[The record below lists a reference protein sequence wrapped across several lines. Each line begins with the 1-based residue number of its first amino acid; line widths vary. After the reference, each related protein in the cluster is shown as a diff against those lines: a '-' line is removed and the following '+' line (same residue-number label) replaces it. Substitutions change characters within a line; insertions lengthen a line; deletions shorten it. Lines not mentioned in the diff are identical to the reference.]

1 MRWRAG
7 GVAGINCYRARTQAE
22 KGTTLRYIN
31 KQTSLSGQS
40 NNVVSNSRS
49 ELSPECEKSI
59 SLGHL
64 GAIYQPWSLVSFW
77 EAKWLSPLYHFLP
90 LNRKWNNSTHILPV
104 KMVPER
110 SSGADSN
117 GLDSSLSASV
127 NDPRSRRFLS
137 GLLFASWCFAGLM
150 LVTQSWGPGFSYAL
164 CWVPSNRGILR
175 VVWRFH
181 RCGGEVPYS
190 DSSQET
196 WTCIIHERR
205 KSYWGRSIWKAYRHE
220 TRAEYVVGYL
230 EGGGEDRETD
240 SCSG

>member
-22 KGTTLRYIN
+22 KGTTLRYFN

-64 GAIYQPWSLVSFW
+64 GAIYHPSSLVSFW
-77 EAKWLSPLYHFLP
+77 EPKQLSPLYHFLP
-90 LNRKWNNSTHILPV
+90 LKSKWNNSIHILPV

-110 SSGADSN
+110 GSGADSN

-127 NDPRSRRFLS
+127 NDPRNRCFLS

-150 LVTQSWGPGFSYAL
+150 LVTQSWGPGFWSDMHCAECLATEAFSEL
-164 CWVPSNRGILR
+164 CGGFIG
-175 VVWRFH
+175 VVGRFH
-181 RCGGEVPYS
+181 IR
-190 DSSQET
+190 
-196 WTCIIHERR
+196 IRHRR
-205 KSYWGRSIWKAYRHE
+205 HGH
-220 TRAEYVVGYL
+220 V
-230 EGGGEDRETD
+230 
-240 SCSG
+240 